1 MSEANAENP
10 IIAPTNTNEKRRNSQ
25 LAKFTVS
32 ASPKPVMRFMPT
44 YRMKSISPFNKEV
57 CEKIIKTVM
66 DNTFGE
72 FTYTPKST
80 LELCAEVSEEIKNRI
95 KAQNYDRYRYIVVV
109 SIGEKLMQ
117 GFHSLVN
124 FLWDADNDGYLS
136 YTVDTPKFFA
146 IATLY
151 YIYYD

>member
-1 MSEANAENP
+1 MMESNADNQVP
-10 IIAPTNTNEKRRNSQ
+10 APSITNERRRNSQ
-25 LAKFTVS
+25 VAKFTVS
-32 ASPKPVMRFMPT
+32 ATAKPVMRFMPT
-44 YRMKSISPFNKEV
+44 YRMKPIRPFNKEV
-57 CEKIIKTVM
+57 CEKIMKTVM
-66 DNTFGE
+66 DNTFGS
-72 FTYTPKST
+72 YNYSPKSI

-95 KAQNYDRYRYIVVV
+95 KSQNYDRYRYIVVV

-117 GFHSLVN
+117 GCYSLVN